1 MVFVDNIL
9 IYSKSEEDH
18 GDHLRVILQTLRE
31 HQLYVKFNKCEFF
44 LIGVRFLGHVIS
56 ASGVSVDSEKVKAV

>member
-1 MVFVDNIL
+1 MDDIL

-18 GDHLRVILQTLRE
+18 GDHLRVVLQTLRE

-44 LIGVRFLGHVIS
+44 LIDVRFLGHVIS
-56 ASGVSVDSEKVKAV
+56 ASGVSVDPEKVKAV